1 MRFFR
6 SRVTRSSEK
15 SLGSAKRSHK
25 SCEVATLEKS
35 NDGNR
40 AYRSPSNMRAAQRD
54 TMHRRYVDGNIC
66 LGTHYGG
73 ERERER
79 DPRCDAPMHQH
90 LSRGEYTRV
99 HARGR
104 INADRNRDNF
114 SLAKVMSIL
123 CRFAFWRTD
132 EPSREEVPF
141 STTSLRST
149 REYESAG
156 SSADLVSCEKY
167 KCNII
172 VTNKMNGAKQN
183 EMQKKKRFKV
193 TLLSEHPP
201 HNHSTIIFPRITD
214 RCH

>member
-1 MRFFR
+1 METGHTVVRATCEPR
-6 SRVTRSSEK
+6 SETRCTGDTSMGTFVSE
-15 SLGSAKRSHK
+15 HIT
-25 SCEVATLEKS
+25 E
-35 NDGNR
+35 
-40 AYRSPSNMRAAQRD
+40 
-54 TMHRRYVDGNIC
+54 
-66 LGTHYGG
+66 

-183 EMQKKKRFKV
+183 EMQKKNDLK
-193 TLLSEHPP
+193 
-201 HNHSTIIFPRITD
+201 
-214 RCH
+214 